1 MAVTGAEREPVRAV
15 LVVGAG
21 ARRGQRLFLA
31 ARQLLVD
38 RGVHLVG
45 EYLVKG
51 ADEAAERVRAAVD
64 NGVPLVIVG
73 GGDGTIRAVLPA
85 VARRE
90 VVLGILPLGTANN
103 FARSVGL
110 PMDLAGAVDVIADGR
125 EIVVD
130 LGLINGKHFANNLSI
145 GDPRTVINAT
155 PSSVKRWLG
164 AFAYVL
170 YEAEFILRQRLFC
183 CTVTTGEGSTRFLTR
198 HLMAMNG
205 AHLGTRPIA
214 PDARLD
220 DGLLDLFALASLSR
234 WQGFRFWTRFILG
247 RHLRDP
253 ELRRFRVAR
262 ATITT
267 DPPRSVIVDGE
278 RGPTTPVEVS
288 VDVGALRVMAPRE
301 PGWPVRTR

>member
-21 ARRGQRLFLA
+21 ARCGRRLFLT
-31 ARQLLVD
+31 ARQLLGK
-38 RGVHLVG
+38 RGILLVK
-45 EYLVKG
+45 EYLVEG
-51 ADEAAERVRAAVD
+51 ADEAFERVRAAVS
-64 NGVPLVIVG
+64 NGVPLVIIG

-85 VARRE
+85 VARRD

-103 FARSVGL
+103 FARSVGV

-125 EIVVD
+125 EVVVD
-130 LGLINGKHFANNLSI
+130 LGLINGKHFANNFSV
-145 GDPRTVINAT
+145 GDPRAVINAT
-155 PSSVKRWLG
+155 PSSVKRWIGMLG
-164 AFAYVL
+164 YVF
-170 YEAEFILRQRLFC
+170 YETGFILRQRLFC
-183 CTVTTGEGSTRFLTR
+183 CTITTGEGSDRFLTR
-198 HLMAMNG
+198 HLMAING
-205 AHLGTRPIA
+205 AYVGTMSIA

-220 DGLLDLFALASLSR
+220 DGLLDLIALASLSR
-234 WQGFRFWTRFILG
+234 WQGIRFWTRFILG
-247 RHLRDP
+247 LHLRDP

-288 VDVGALRVMAPRE
+288 VAVGALRVMAPLE
-301 PGWPVRTR
+301 PD